1 MLKKALNVLLHDHK
15 SLRRRLR
22 LRLLDRACRVFSNS
36 GLYLQAKMD
45 LDPKSWWHNLD
56 FVSAHGGRFV
66 PGDATPREVFAL
78 ESWDTV
84 RRDMIV
90 LLLRELVA
98 RKIPGDMAEL
108 GVYRGLSARLI
119 HHYLPERKLYLFDT
133 FTGFDERDVKAE
145 LAATGRPTNSAG
157 FSQAGI
163 ERALA
168 NIAALNSNVEIFPG
182 FFPESAPA
190 FLARKKFAFVH
201 LDADLHDPILAGL
214 SFFYGKVVPGGFIL
228 VHDYNSW
235 LGARKAVTE
244 FFRDKPETPIPMPD
258 KSGSALILKLAPA
271 S

>member
-1 MLKKALNVLLHDHK
+1 MLKKALGLLLHDRK
-15 SLRRRLR
+15 TLRGLLR
-22 LRLLDRACRVFSNS
+22 LRLLDRGCRMFSNS
-36 GLYLQAKMD
+36 GFYLQAKMD

-56 FVSAHGGRFV
+56 FISAHGGRFI
-66 PGDATPREVFAL
+66 PGDATPREVL
-78 ESWDTV
+78 SLDSWDTV
-84 RRDMIV
+84 RRDMII

-98 RKIPGDMAEL
+98 RKIDGDMAEL

-145 LAATGRPTNSAG
+145 LAATGRKTDRTA
-157 FSQAGI
+157 FSQT
-163 ERALA
+163 EVKKALA
-168 NIAALNSNVEIFPG
+168 HIAPLNSNVEVFPG